1 MRNKTIVILFGEM
14 GGGKNY
20 HGERLSRMTGF
31 PFFDGDTVVTPEM
44 AEKVSNFRP
53 LTREMILSYVSRLAN
68 EIADRAEVEDVPG
81 LIVAQALYINDD
93 RLFLKE
99 FLRCLGFNVKFY
111 WIKTPF
117 WRNLKQIFSR
127 KNGFRWVLYWL
138 MNKPFFQKP
147 THEYIVL

>member
-1 MRNKTIVILFGEM
+1 MKTIVILFGEM
-14 GGGKNY
+14 GAGKNY

-31 PFFDGDTVVTPEM
+31 TFFDGDTVISPEM
-44 AEKVSNFRP
+44 AKKISNFQP
-53 LTREMILSYVSRLAN
+53 LPREMIESYVTHLAN
-68 EIADRAEVEDVPG
+68 EIADRGEDESVRG
-81 LIVAQALYINDD
+81 LIVAQALYMNDD
-93 RLFLKE
+93 RLYLQY

-127 KNGFRWVLYWL
+127 KNGFRWVFYWL

-147 THEYIVL
+147 THKYFVI